1 MPACGRIAL
10 EEPLGE
16 VRSAEEEFVEFADAA
31 SLQLRRTAFLLCGN
45 WHTAEDLAQTTLA
58 KMFVSWRKVKRR
70 GAEHSYANRIL
81 VNIYLDGKRL
91 KRSGEIL
98 TDRFPDIATEPQ
110 ALETRLVVLA
120 ALATLPPRAR
130 AVVVLRY
137 WEDLSVE
144 QVADVLGCS
153 PGNVKSHTARALEK
167 LRVVLGEAMNGYHQA
182 GRDAE
187 GRHGMGDRPHG

>member
-1 MPACGRIAL
+1 MPARGRTAL
-10 EEPLGE
+10 EESLGE

-31 SLQLRRTAFLLCGN
+31 SLQLRRTAFLMCGN
-45 WHTAEDLAQTTLA
+45 WHTAEDLAQATLA
-58 KMFVSWRKVKRR
+58 KMFVSWRKIKRR

-98 TDRFPDIATEPQ
+98 TDRFPDRATEPH

-120 ALATLPPRAR
+120 ALSTLPPRAR

-167 LRVVLGEAMNGYHQA
+167 LRAVLGETMNGYHQA

-187 GRHGMGDRPHG
+187 GRDEMGDRRHG

>member
-1 MPACGRIAL
+1 MNTDHERQAPEAL
-10 EEPLGE
+10 
-16 VRSAEEEFVEFADAA
+16 RA
-31 SLQLRRTAFLLCGN
+31 
-45 WHTAEDLAQTTLA
+45 
-58 KMFVSWRKVKRR
+58 
-70 GAEHSYANRIL
+70 
-81 VNIYLDGKRL
+81 
-91 KRSGEIL
+91 EIL
-98 TDRFPDIATEPQ
+98 TDRFPDSATEPQ

-167 LRVVLGEAMNGYHQA
+167 LRVVLGETDERLSP
-182 GRDAE
+182 GRPRRRRTA
-187 GRHGMGDRPHG
+187 

>member
-1 MPACGRIAL
+1 MPACGRTVL

-58 KMFVSWRKVKRR
+58 KMFVSWRKIKRR

-91 KRSGEIL
+91 SAPG
-98 TDRFPDIATEPQ
+98 RFSPTGFPIAQ
-110 ALETRLVVLA
+110 QSHRHW
-120 ALATLPPRAR
+120 R
-130 AVVVLRY
+130 
-137 WEDLSVE
+137 
-144 QVADVLGCS
+144 
-153 PGNVKSHTARALEK
+153 PGWWCLLH
-167 LRVVLGEAMNGYHQA
+167 
-182 GRDAE
+182 
-187 GRHGMGDRPHG
+187 

>member
-1 MPACGRIAL
+1 MPGTQPIAVPVTSVECRRAGYRGAPVCRRAAGPL
-10 EEPLGE
+10 WRPLGE

-98 TDRFPDIATEPQ
+98 TDR
-110 ALETRLVVLA
+110 V
-120 ALATLPPRAR
+120 
-130 AVVVLRY
+130 
-137 WEDLSVE
+137 
-144 QVADVLGCS
+144 
-153 PGNVKSHTARALEK
+153 
-167 LRVVLGEAMNGYHQA
+167 
-182 GRDAE
+182 
-187 GRHGMGDRPHG
+187 